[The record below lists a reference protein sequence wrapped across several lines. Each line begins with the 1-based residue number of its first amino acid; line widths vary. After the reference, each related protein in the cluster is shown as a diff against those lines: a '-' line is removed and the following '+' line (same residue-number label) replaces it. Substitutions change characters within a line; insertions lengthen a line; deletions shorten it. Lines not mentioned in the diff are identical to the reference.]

1 VAANALDLY
10 IRLLHKKVETT
21 FAGTSMAAL
30 NINGTIEMENVI
42 WLKEWQLIKSRSS
55 KSSIFKKIV

>member
-1 VAANALDLY
+1 LY